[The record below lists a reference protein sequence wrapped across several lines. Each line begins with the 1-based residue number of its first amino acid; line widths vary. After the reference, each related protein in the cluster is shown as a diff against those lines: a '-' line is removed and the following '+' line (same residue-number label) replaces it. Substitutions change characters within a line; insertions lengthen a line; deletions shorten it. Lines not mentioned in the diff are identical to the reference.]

1 MPTLSKQ
8 NVMVNTLGPLR
19 MIQSGAI
26 ALTVFGTIPNCHLL
40 WSSTLNLLSTG
51 TRSHSEPFR
60 LNRFSWCLEF
70 EKHSKNT
77 FWDEPSKWY
86 IFVQMKMWRYYTQS
100 LPTDRHGTNWN
111 NMEQLNLPSRFVR
124 ISSNFYPKSSTAGL
138 GSEKKSIWSI
148 SAFLRMPSH
157 GVTPLVTTQFILR
170 VLNLYTFT
178 HWRSGRL
185 LEDPGKTCKK
195 HKPSVLSSFGAKAS
209 ENDNLVLQVVVLS
222 NTTESGSS
230 TKSWCLNWS
239 SCSFLFYFG
248 TTANRSVLSLQ
259 FPHLTNH
266 EIFTHFARMK
276 RGNVW
281 L

>member
-1 MPTLSKQ
+1 MPWVRKT
-8 NVMVNTLGPLR
+8 
-19 MIQSGAI
+19 
-26 ALTVFGTIPNCHLL
+26 
-40 WSSTLNLLSTG
+40 
-51 TRSHSEPFR
+51 
-60 LNRFSWCLEF
+60 F
-70 EKHSKNT
+70 ENT

-230 TKSWCLNWS
+230 TKVDAWTDLLVVFS
-239 SCSFLFYFG
+239 SILAPRPTDLSFLCSFRTSRIMKFSHILHEWNVAMFG
-248 TTANRSVLSLQ
+248 YKYDMTRNRDMLSL
-259 FPHLTNH
+259 FSCNRCWTKTYKTIRNDTFRSA
-266 EIFTHFARMK
+266 EVSTWVARRK
-276 RGNVW
+276 PRYPVIVTCKDQWNSEHAKT
-281 L
+281 